1 MRKVS
6 KSSNLLHSLV
16 LILATIGWIWAL
28 SFAALGQ
35 SCTSGAHGREVIS
48 GAWNG
53 AGADACPADAE
64 QLMGSW
70 QAASKGVCFS
80 ASKQ

>member
-6 KSSNLLHSLV
+6 KSSSLIHSLV

-35 SCTSGAHGREVIS
+35 SCTSGAHGRQAMSE
-48 GAWNG
+48 AWDG
-53 AGADACPADAE
+53 SRAE
-64 QLMGSW
+64 T
-70 QAASKGVCFS
+70 V
-80 ASKQ
+80 